1 MQGNWSLQTQKY
13 HQQKCVSKLKSVIQ
27 QTASLVTPHLHK
39 TVMCK
44 MIHCNNKVKQDLQS
58 NMQNLDVNI
67 FSITLTWKHSV
78 ILERI
83 T

>member
-1 MQGNWSLQTQKY
+1 MRGTGHFKHKSIIK
-13 HQQKCVSKLKSVIQ
+13 QKCGSKLKRVAK

-58 NMQNLDVNI
+58 NMQNLKQMK
-67 FSITLTWKHSV
+67 TLKTSHNMLFLYLTS
-78 ILERI
+78 EA
-83 T
+83 